1 MTRRVVLAGGA
12 VLLLIVVVLG
22 IAQLVLPGIAAQ
34 RLRDRLARSGTVEK
48 VEVDAFPAIELLW
61 HRADRVVIRMRDYHS
76 TPATLSSNL
85 AQVGDADT
93 LDASVGQLATGLL
106 TVRDA
111 RLIKQG
117 SALSATATITQADL
131 RASFPIL
138 DAVRPV
144 DSSGGQLTL
153 QGTAN
158 VLGVTATVDVAVRPQ
173 NGALVASP
181 DVPFG
186 GFATITVFSNPA
198 IEVQG
203 VSASPVPGG
212 FALTAVGRLR

>member
-1 MTRRVVLAGGA
+1 MVFAAGA
-12 VLLLIVVVLG
+12 VLVVIVVVFG
-22 IAQLVLPGIAAQ
+22 VGQLVLPGIAAQ

-61 HRADRVVIRMRDYHS
+61 HHADRVVIRMHDYRS
-76 TPATLSSNL
+76 APATLSSTL
-85 AQVGDADT
+85 GEIGDAGS

-111 RLIKQG
+111 RLIKHG
-117 SALSATATITQADL
+117 DKVSATATITQADL
-131 RASFPIL
+131 RSSFPIL

-153 QGTAN
+153 QGTAT
-158 VLGVTATVDVAVRPQ
+158 VLGVSGTVDVSVRPQ

-181 DVPFG
+181 EVPFG
-186 GFATITVFSNPA
+186 GLATITVFSNPA
-198 IEVQG
+198 IAVEG
-203 VSASPVPGG
+203 VSANPAPGG
-212 FALTAVGRLR
+212 FTLSAVGRLR